1 MRTGRRFRWLASS
14 TDNRRAID
22 MSVVQF
28 PLDRLPQAGP
38 IIISQSE
45 TSILVAIEVSRATL
59 ARNRRCLQMLL
70 APAVE
75 PVSIEINMSHRH
87 IEIPNDRDDRLTQ
100 LRES

>member
-1 MRTGRRFRWLASS
+1 
-14 TDNRRAID
+14 

-59 ARNRRCLQMLL
+59 ARHRRFIEMLL
-70 APAVE
+70 TVATEETPE
-75 PVSIEINMSHRH
+75 EDSR
-87 IEIPNDRDDRLTQ
+87 
-100 LRES
+100 